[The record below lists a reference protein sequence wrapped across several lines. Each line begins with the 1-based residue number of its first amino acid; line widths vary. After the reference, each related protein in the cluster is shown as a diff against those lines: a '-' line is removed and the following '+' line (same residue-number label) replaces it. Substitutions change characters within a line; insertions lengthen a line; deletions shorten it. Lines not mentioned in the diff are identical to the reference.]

1 MKRSLSSFD
10 KIEDFLA
17 NRLSAK
23 DKAAFEKEMVLHPDL
38 ELEVEKHKVLRD
50 VLQNKKS
57 LHFKRQLQ
65 SIQQEFYTEEKNNTK
80 QKLYRYLRV
89 VAIAIIV
96 LGLGGIL
103 WNTYIAQNKLQDLYI
118 TYYSQYQI
126 SGNYRSEVEDTWKVV
141 IQHYTKKEYT
151 KAILTFEAKNLTSIP
166 DEIKLCLGNGY
177 LYIEKEEEARRMF
190 ANIDP
195 ESGFY
200 EDALW
205 YLALTH
211 IKMKKDK
218 EAIVVLEK
226 IIKYNGKYKNKA
238 ITLKNSL

>member
-1 MKRSLSSFD
+1 MKRSLSTFD

-38 ELEVEKHKVLRD
+38 ELEVEKHRVLRD

-65 SIQQEFYTEEKNNTK
+65 SIQQEFYTEEKNRTR
-80 QKLYRYLRV
+80 QKLYRYLRIA
-89 VAIAIIV
+89 AIAIIV

-103 WNTYIAQNKLQDLYI
+103 WNTYTTQNKLQDLYV
-118 TYYSQYQI
+118 TYYSQYQM
-126 SGNYRSEVEDTWKVV
+126 SGNYRGEVEDTWKTVV
-141 IQHYTKKEYT
+141 QYYTKKEHA
-151 KAILTFEAKNLTSIP
+151 KAILAFKAKNLTSIP
-166 DEIKLCLGNGY
+166 DEVKLYLGNSY
-177 LYIEKEEEARRMF
+177 LYIEKEEEAIYMF
-190 ANIDP
+190 TNIDS

-205 YLALTH
+205 YLALAY
-211 IKMKKDK
+211 IKVENDK
-218 EAIVVLEK
+218 NALAVLND
-226 IIKYNGKYKNKA
+226 IIQYNGKYKNKA